1 MKYTLLQVGILLAVV
16 AAALAVGLRPAAER
30 WGPLGVQSL
39 YAAATISLL
48 GAVLA
53 AVPLG
58 VTMTYWRQH
67 APMVAFAGTAI
78 RLLATGG
85 LAVAYQ
91 AFGHVHVPSFL
102 VCLLVLYL
110 LLLVVETL
118 LIVYLVVRV
127 FPRQAPKPE

>member
-1 MKYTLLQVGILLAVV
+1 
-16 AAALAVGLRPAAER
+16 
-30 WGPLGVQSL
+30 
-39 YAAATISLL
+39 
-48 GAVLA
+48 
-53 AVPLG
+53 
-58 VTMTYWRQH
+58 
-67 APMVAFAGTAI
+67 MVAFAGTAI

-91 AFGHVHVPSFL
+91 AFGPVHVPSFL